1 MTITQQQAVRPE
13 ILTGRRNNPDRAK
26 FWREA
31 DHGDL
36 EYLHARFVRHTY
48 APHVHDTYTY
58 GTITK
63 GAELFSAYGGRHV
76 ALPGQVTV
84 LNPDVLHDGAP
95 SDDGYEYRMT
105 YPSIELMAEVTE
117 DILGPSFGLPFF
129 AEPLY
134 RDPDLAMRTA
144 NMHRLFEAN
153 APRLQSETALV
164 DCLSI
169 LIARHADA
177 KPYIRPVGRE
187 AGLVSSV
194 CHVLQDDLSIDIN
207 LKDLAAQAGVSRFHL
222 IRAFKSELGMTPH
235 TFRTRLRVSKAR
247 QLLGAGSDIVE
258 TAINCGFYDQSHF
271 SKTFKGVVGVTPG
284 QYRTDMAA

>member
-1 MTITQQQAVRPE
+1 MSVTQQQAVRQE
-13 ILTGRRNNPDRAK
+13 ILSAPRGNPDRAK
-26 FWREA
+26 FWREIQ
-31 DHGDL
+31 HGDL

-63 GAELFSAYGGRHV
+63 GAEIFHAYGGRHI
-76 ALPGQVTV
+76 ARPGQVTV
-84 LNPDVLHDGAP
+84 LNPDVLHDGMP
-95 SDDGYEYRMT
+95 SEEGYEYRMT
-105 YPSIELMAEVTE
+105 YPSVALMAEITE
-117 DILGPSFGLPFF
+117 DILGPKFGLPFF

-134 RDPDLAMRTA
+134 DDLDLAARTA
-144 NMHRLFEAN
+144 RMHRLFETG

-177 KPYIRPVGRE
+177 RPYVRPVGRE
-187 AGLVSSV
+187 AGLVSRV
-194 CHVLQDDLSIDIN
+194 CRVLEDDLTLDIN
-207 LKDLAAQAGVSRFHL
+207 LTDLAARSGVSRFHL
-222 IRAFKSELGMTPH
+222 IRAFKSELGITPH
-235 TFRTRLRVSKAR
+235 MFRTRARVSQAR
-247 QLLGAGSDIVE
+247 RLLGGGEGLAE
-258 TAINCGFYDQSHF
+258 TAFACGFYDQSHF